1 MHRLLR
7 FVHSRF
13 GGVVPA
19 PGELSPTD
27 QAMLDQ
33 AGAAF
38 ATVGELIAATRLRE
52 GLRQVMGLAQA
63 LNRYLDDAAPW
74 KAIKTEPGRAATAV
88 WTALQAVGA
97 LHVLTAPFLPFSA
110 QRLHGYLGGAGD
122 VHGLP
127 WAPAA
132 VPAGQLFPPP
142 EPLFRKL
149 EDDELADLLARLAS
163 AAPATGEPA

>member
-1 MHRLLR
+1 
-7 FVHSRF
+7 
-13 GGVVPA
+13 
-19 PGELSPTD
+19 
-27 QAMLDQ
+27 MLDQ

-97 LHVLTAPFLPFSA
+97 LHMLTAPFLPFSA

-132 VPAGQLFPPP
+132 VPAGQLLPPP

-163 AAPATGEPA
+163 VAPATGEPA